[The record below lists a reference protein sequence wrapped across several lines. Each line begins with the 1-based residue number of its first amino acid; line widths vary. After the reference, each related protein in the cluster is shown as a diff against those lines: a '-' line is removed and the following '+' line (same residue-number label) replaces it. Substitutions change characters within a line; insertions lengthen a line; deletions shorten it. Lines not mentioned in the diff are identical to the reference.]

1 MKRLYLWFTKK
12 IWFKPNIF
20 AKIKPSTAASIS
32 PRISKAPCFWQC
44 FVHQWYFNFEI
55 FIKIIVEWL
64 RYANLITRTARWFD
78 QGWKRWPVI
87 IFDESLWLLKFSI
100 IIRSKRVEF
109 QWEFVAGEIQLI
121 LERTI
126 HLSSIVLRNE
136 IWYFSII

>member
-20 AKIKPSTAASIS
+20 AKIKPLNSSEYFSKNFGSTLLLTVFCS
-32 PRISKAPCFWQC
+32 PMIFQFWD
-44 FVHQWYFNFEI
+44 FHQI
-55 FIKIIVEWL
+55 C
-64 RYANLITRTARWFD
+64 RWMTTLC
-78 QGWKRWPVI
+78 QSHCPNSEMIWPGLKKWALI
-87 IFDESLWLLKFSI
+87 IFDESLWLIKFSI

-136 IWYFSII
+136 IWYFSKI